1 MATSISTA
9 LANALADLIDT
20 RLQAGAGAPTIDWTT
35 SADAVLAVTTLTDP
49 DPFGAA
55 AAGVITLADT
65 PLDSAAATAAGT
77 MAKAKFEDGDGTQEF
92 ECAVAT
98 SASDINFA
106 GGVVVAINDTVRLTS
121 FTVTVSG
128 A

>member
-1 MATSISTA
+1 MATSLSTA

-35 SADAVLAVTTLTDP
+35 SGDSVLAVTTLSDP

-55 AAGVITLADT
+55 AAGVITLAGT
-65 PLDSAAATAAGT
+65 PKDSAAATAAGD
-77 MAKAKFEDGDGTQEF
+77 MAKAKFEDGDGVQEF

-106 GGVVVAINDTVRLTS
+106 GGVTVAINDTVRLTS